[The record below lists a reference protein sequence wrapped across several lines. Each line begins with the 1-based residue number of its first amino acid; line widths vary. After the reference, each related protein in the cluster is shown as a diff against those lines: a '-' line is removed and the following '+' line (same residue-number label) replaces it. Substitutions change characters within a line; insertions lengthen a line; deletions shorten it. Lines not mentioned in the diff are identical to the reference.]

1 MKKLSLL
8 LICALAL
15 NANAG
20 GFTDSDGTLTDYV
33 NQTAT
38 LNMSPADVFAACKV
52 ADLVT
57 TKLAF
62 ARGAVEGNA
71 LLAGMSFT
79 GIALV
84 GVAAIGVVYWL
95 QNHYGDQASTGINIA
110 SAITCGVAGHNL
122 FVN

>member
-1 MKKLSLL
+1 MRKIISIALL
-8 LICALAL
+8 CASVSAQ
-15 NANAG
+15 AS
-20 GFTDSDGTLTDYV
+20 FTDSDGYVTDYV
-33 NQTAT
+33 NQSVEIN
-38 LNMSPADVFAACKV
+38 LNAADMFAACKV

-84 GVAAIGVVYWL
+84 GVAAIGLVYWIH
-95 QNHYGDQASTGINIA
+95 NHYGEQAETGINIA
-110 SAITCGVAGHNL
+110 SAITCGVAVNNL